1 MSDKIIS
8 AAVIVR
14 AGQSVA
20 AGGVSAA
27 QERLAE
33 TEPDLAFFLSTSAEV
48 IVGRLA
54 LSGAPPEVTR
64 GVFEDVMR
72 LTLTAVEATRGGL
85 RDFWSAGLDGDQDEE
100 DESAGECH

>member
-20 AGGVSAA
+20 AGGVPAA
-27 QERLAE
+27 QECLAE
-33 TEPDLAFFLSTSAEV
+33 TEPDLAYFLSASAEV
-48 IVGRLA
+48 IAGRLA
-54 LSGAPPEVTR
+54 LSGAPPAVTQ

-85 RDFWSAGLDGDQDEE
+85 REYWSAGLEGDQDGGDGSERE
-100 DESAGECH
+100 RH